1 MVTAS
6 AGCGLVVLSES
17 WANPTSHTLPLV
29 PGTFIPSKKDQIVTL
44 GVYAKT
50 QLVKYGK
57 LNVKTLSEI
66 AAACL

>member
-1 MVTAS
+1 MLLDGHV
-6 AGCGLVVLSES
+6 GI
-17 WANPTSHTLPLV
+17 HTTYDP
-29 PGTFIPSKKDQIVTL
+29 KKDQIVTL

-57 LNVKTLSEI
+57 LNVKTLAEI

>member
-1 MVTAS
+1 MVKSRAQYV
-6 AGCGLVVLSES
+6 AER
-17 WANPTSHTLPLV
+17 AADP
-29 PGTFIPSKKDQIVTL
+29 KKDQIVPL

-57 LNVKTLSEI
+57 LNVKTLNEI

>member
-1 MVTAS
+1 MKKLAQYVAER
-6 AGCGLVVLSES
+6 AD
-17 WANPTSHTLPLV
+17 NPKT
-29 PGTFIPSKKDQIVTL
+29 DQIVTL

-57 LNVKTLSEI
+57 LNVRTLNEI